1 MNFTAPRNNAG
12 GRQIVQY
19 QVRDQINNASRASPV
34 LENIKQIM
42 SVKKSRRKKLLL
54 RRNLRLLSS
63 PARFVR
69 FLMSKETNKTVRP
82 PSLFHELRSFS
93 RDIIYLFDKQ

>member
-42 SVKKSRRKKLLL
+42 SVKKSRRKKIAAPPKSS
-54 RRNLRLLSS
+54 LRLLSS
-63 PARFVR
+63 SARFER
-69 FLMSKETNKTVRP
+69 RLPPEATDKT
-82 PSLFHELRSFS
+82 H
-93 RDIIYLFDKQ
+93 